1 MRISGFICCYFDCN
15 LQILAMILRKAT
27 LEDIPLI
34 QEIAEEAWRPTYGHI
49 LTEEQTL
56 YMIPMMYASEVL
68 QKQIENF
75 SMLEV
80 DGLAIGYCAFEKT
93 SETDGKLHK
102 LYLRPSVKQKGAGS
116 FIIEQICHQ
125 ARSMGLTSIYLN
137 VNKHNSAVEFYL
149 KKGFIKDREMI
160 LDIGNGYVMD
170 DYVMRLML

>member
-1 MRISGFICCYFDCN
+1 
-15 LQILAMILRKAT
+15 MILRKAT

-56 YMIPMMYASEVL
+56 YMIPMMYNTELISS
-68 QKQIENF
+68 QIHLF
-75 SMLEV
+75 SIVEAE
-80 DGLAIGYCAFEKT
+80 GNAIGYCSFEKT
-93 SETDGKLHK
+93 SDTDGKLHK

-116 FIIEQICHQ
+116 FIIEQISNQ

-137 VNKHNSAVEFYL
+137 VNKHNSAVEFYI
-149 KKGFIKDREMI
+149 KKGFIKDHEMV

-170 DYVMRLML
+170 DYVMRLRL

>member
-1 MRISGFICCYFDCN
+1 
-15 LQILAMILRKAT
+15 MILRKAT

-34 QEIAEEAWRPTYGHI
+34 QEIAEEAWRPTYSHI
-49 LTEEQTL
+49 LSEEQTQ

-68 QKQIENF
+68 QNQIEIF
-75 SMLEV
+75 SILEI
-80 DGLAIGYCAFEKT
+80 DGEAIGYCAFEQT
-93 SETDGKLHK
+93 SESEAKLNK

-116 FIIEQICHQ
+116 FIIEQISNQ

-149 KKGFIKDREMI
+149 KKGFIKDQEII

-170 DYVMRLML
+170 DYVMRLKL

>member
-1 MRISGFICCYFDCN
+1 
-15 LQILAMILRKAT
+15 MILRKAT

-68 QKQIENF
+68 QKQIENL

-170 DYVMRLML
+170 DYVMRLRL

>member
-1 MRISGFICCYFDCN
+1 
-15 LQILAMILRKAT
+15 MILRKAT

-56 YMIPMMYASEVL
+56 YMIPLMYNTELISG
-68 QKQIENF
+68 QIHLF
-75 SMLEV
+75 SMLED
-80 DGLAIGYCAFEKT
+80 DGVAIGYCAFEKT

-116 FIIEQICHQ
+116 FIIEQISHQ
-125 ARSMGLTSIYLN
+125 ARLMGLTSIYLN

-149 KKGFIKDREMI
+149 KKCFIKDHEMV

>member
-1 MRISGFICCYFDCN
+1 
-15 LQILAMILRKAT
+15 MILRKAT

-56 YMIPMMYASEVL
+56 YMIPMMYNTELISS
-68 QKQIENF
+68 QIHLF
-75 SMLEV
+75 SILEV
-80 DGLAIGYCAFEKT
+80 DGVAIGYCAFEKT

-116 FIIEQICHQ
+116 FIIEQISNQ

-149 KKGFIKDREMI
+149 KKGFIKDYEMV

-170 DYVMRLML
+170 DYVMRLTL

>member
-1 MRISGFICCYFDCN
+1 
-15 LQILAMILRKAT
+15 MILRKAT

-56 YMIPMMYASEVL
+56 YMIPLMYNTELISG
-68 QKQIENF
+68 QIHLF
-75 SMLEV
+75 SMLED
-80 DGLAIGYCAFEKT
+80 DGVAIGYCAFEKT

-116 FIIEQICHQ
+116 FIIEQISHQ
-125 ARSMGLTSIYLN
+125 ARLMGLTSIYLN

-149 KKGFIKDREMI
+149 KKGFIKDHEMV